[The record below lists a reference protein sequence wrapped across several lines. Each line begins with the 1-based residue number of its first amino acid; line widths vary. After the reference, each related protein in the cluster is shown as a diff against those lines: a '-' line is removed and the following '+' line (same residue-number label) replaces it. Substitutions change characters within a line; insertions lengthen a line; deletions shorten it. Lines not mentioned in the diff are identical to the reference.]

1 MEPLLILFLLIQ
13 IINHCEIDCK
23 ILNLWFQNIY
33 IYIYI
38 YIYPLS
44 ASHNEQKKKD
54 PNGRFGLL
62 LHGRLIAS
70 SPVKLFSYIF

>member
-33 IYIYI
+33 IYIY
-38 YIYPLS
+38 PLS
-44 ASHNEQKKKD
+44 ASHNEEKK
-54 PNGRFGLL
+54 R
-62 LHGRLIAS
+62 S
-70 SPVKLFSYIF
+70 